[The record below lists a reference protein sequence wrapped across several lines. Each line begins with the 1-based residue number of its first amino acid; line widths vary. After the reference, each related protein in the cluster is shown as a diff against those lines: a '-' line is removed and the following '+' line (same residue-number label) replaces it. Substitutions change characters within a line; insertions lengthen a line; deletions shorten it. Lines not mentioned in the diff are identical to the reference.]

1 MNNLTVKIAFVGNS
15 NNMPYIYAKEMKMRG
30 LDVTLLLDRP
40 KLYGLDRPE
49 SMDPKYVELGLP
61 PWIKELK
68 WIFPSRYISSSFP
81 SLFYR
86 GLINELKNYD
96 IIFFNGNLI
105 SLGQF
110 IEKGKV
116 VINIFSGADLDIAA
130 DYRSRE
136 LVVQSIHDFTF
147 SKIVPKVLIEWLFP
161 RFIANQRKGIKRADL
176 VNYYPTGM
184 FPEGDKLLLEIMEG
198 KPFVRMEH
206 RGTDCSK
213 FNYQPIDPAK
223 ETFTILSFVRFYYLT
238 DSNDNKKNDVMI
250 NGISKFLSRNKL
262 KRPVEIIFFE
272 KGNDLAAAKKLCEEM
287 GLSPYVKW
295 IGIVSLHDLT
305 EYMKLSDVVF
315 DQLGDQFIGGGL
327 HSMLVGRPL
336 IANGRPDV
344 FRPLLGVES
353 PVCQATNEE
362 EVANWLDKLYND
374 KDLVVELGKKCRQ
387 YVLDHHN
394 LDSTVEYLINFIE
407 SKKVQSEI

>member
-1 MNNLTVKIAFVGNS
+1 MIDISTLKIAFVGNS
-15 NNMPYIYAKEMKMRG
+15 NNMPYVYAKAMIAQD
-30 LDVTLLLDRP
+30 LDVTLFLDRP
-40 KLYGLDRPE
+40 KSYLLDRPE
-49 SMDPKYVELGLP
+49 SNDPEHFESGLPSWIVELKL
-61 PWIKELK
+61 
-68 WIFPSRYISSSFP
+68 IFPSRYISSSFP
-81 SLFYR
+81 SLFYIR
-86 GLINELKNYD
+86 LLNKLRKYD
-96 IIFFNGNLI
+96 VIIFNGNLI

-116 VINIFSGADLDIAA
+116 VINIFSGSDLDIAA
-130 DYRSRE
+130 DYKSRKM
-136 LVVQSIHDFTF
+136 VVQSIHDITF
-147 SKIVPKVLIEWLFP
+147 RKFVPKVFIEWLFP
-161 RFIANQRKGIKRADL
+161 RFIANQRKGIRRADL

-184 FPEGDKLLLEIMEG
+184 FPEGDKLLLEIMGG
-198 KPFVRMEH
+198 KQFVRMEH

-213 FNYQPIDPAK
+213 FNYQTIDPIK
-223 ETFTILSFVRFYYLT
+223 ETFTILSFVRFYYL
-238 DSNDNKKNDVMI
+238 NNCNANKKNDIMI

-262 KRPVEIIFFE
+262 QKPVEIIFFE
-272 KGNDLAAAKKLCEEM
+272 KGNDLNAAKKLCEEM

-295 IGIVSLHDLT
+295 VGIVSLHELT
-305 EYMKLSDVVF
+305 EYMKMSDVVF

-344 FRPLLGVES
+344 FRPLLGVKS

-374 KDLVVELGKKCRQ
+374 KSLVIELGKKCRQ

-394 LDSTVEYLINFIE
+394 LDSTIEYLIHFIE
-407 SKKVQSEI
+407 SKKV